1 MAFNLTLPCQ
11 KLAKLDD
18 PNAERY
24 VSIKAVGSGSA
35 SFSKATRV
43 AVKASPSLVF
53 VQTDKPVYVEFDE
66 GKTTLT

>member
-24 VSIKAVGSGSA
+24 VSIRAVGSGSA
-35 SFSKATRV
+35 SFSKVTRV

-53 VQTDKPVYVEFDE
+53 VQTDKPVYVEYDE
-66 GKTTLT
+66 GKAT